1 MRFPEPSASGRAAAR
16 GALLLA
22 ALVLWLPT
30 AAQAQA
36 PQNSNNALEYLNIDD
51 VSLFRH
57 SFSGVDR
64 YVGLSGILSIT
75 STVTLRFKLDDPT
88 ATCEVKQSSLDLT
101 NTDANLASATTVLA
115 SSSCSSSAENVLD
128 VSLPVGNNDLAV
140 LVTAQDGVTQK
151 HGVAL
156 SRPSA
161 PSAVLLEGQAT
172 GWIIDFGS
180 TVGSGGGDVHIRT
193 WGDATPGVDYELF
206 RQTGTSPPTY
216 VKLEAPDYATPV
228 PSDGRVTIFLTAVDN
243 QFEENREHVQIAL
256 YPATS
261 GFPERPVEVAI
272 LDNDVA
278 VTFGA
283 ATYTA
288 AEGGTVAVTVNLSRD
303 LGWDFEIQ
311 LTATGQNGAT
321 PADFEIPANVAIT
334 AGQTSATF
342 TVTIVDDA
350 IAESGESVALS
361 FTGAANNGVQ
371 IQAGNIFTA
380 TVSIEGDNDTGEVV
394 VSETELAI
402 AEGESEVY
410 TVSLGS
416 QPTGAV
422 TVTVVGHSG
431 TDLTVS
437 PTELIFT
444 GSSWGPQTVTVTANP
459 DLVQTSYVATL
470 VHMVA
475 GADYGAN
482 NVMAESVTVR
492 VMNFT
497 GGVAV
502 SPTEL
507 AIDEGGSE
515 VYTVSLESQPTGAV
529 TVTVAGHS
537 GTDLT
542 VSPTELTF
550 TGSSWGSQTITVTAN
565 PDLVQTDYVATLT
578 HMVAGANYGANN
590 VMAESVTVRV
600 MNFTGGVAV
609 SPTELAVA
617 EGESGVYT
625 VSLESQPTGA
635 VTVTV
640 AGHSGTDLTVSSTE
654 LIFTGS
660 SWGSQT
666 VTVTANPDLV
676 PTSYVATLTHMVAG
690 ADYGANNV
698 MAESVTVRVINFI
711 GGVGVSPTELA
722 VAEGESEVYTVSLE
736 SQPTGAV
743 TVTVAGH
750 SGTDLTVSP
759 AELIFTN
766 SSWGSQTITVTA
778 NPDLVQTDYVETLT
792 HMVAGADYGANNA
805 MAESVTVRVMNFTGG
820 VAVSPLELAIAEGES
835 EVYTVS
841 LGSQPTGAVTVT
853 VAGHSGTDLT
863 VSPTELIFTRSSW
876 GAQTV
881 TVTANPDLVPTDYVA
896 TLMHMVAGANYGAN
910 NAMAESVT
918 VRVMNFT
925 GRVAVSPTELAI
937 AEGESEVYTV
947 SLGSQPTGAVTVTV
961 AGHSGTD
968 LTVSPTELIFTRS
981 SWGAQTITVTANPD
995 LVPTDYLATLTHMVA
1010 GANYGANNVM
1020 AESVTVRVMNFTGGV
1035 AVSPTEL
1042 AVAEG
1047 ESEVYTVSLES
1058 QPTGA
1063 VTVTVAGHSGTDLT
1077 VSPTELVFTD
1087 SSWGSQTVT
1096 VTANPDLVQ
1105 TSYVATL
1112 MHMVAG
1118 ANYSA
1123 NNVMAESVTV
1133 RVMNFTGGVG
1143 VSLTE
1148 LAIAEGE
1155 SEVYTVSLRS
1165 QPTGAVTVTVA
1176 GHSGTDLTASP
1187 AELIF
1192 TNSSW
1197 SPQTVTVTANP
1208 DLVPTDYVETL
1219 THTVGGAGYGTNNV
1233 MAESVTVRVMNFTGG
1248 VGVSLT
1254 ELAIAE
1260 GESEVYT
1267 VSLRSQP
1274 TGAVTVTVAG
1284 HSGTDLTVSPAEL
1297 IFTNSSW
1304 GSQTITVTANPDLVP
1319 TDYVETLTH
1328 MVGGANYGANNAMAE
1343 SVTVRVMNF
1352 TGGVAVSETR
1362 LEIAEGESEVYT
1374 VSLRSQPTGAVTVTV
1389 AGHSLT
1395 DLTVS
1400 PAELIFRS
1408 SSWGSQ
1414 TITVTANP
1422 DLELTDYVATLT
1434 HMVGGANYGANN
1446 VMAES
1451 VTVTVMDDQVVRLPI
1466 PEDGRVEV
1474 PRDSEMLADTMVKL
1488 PLPVPA
1494 NHLLV
1499 FKEVA
1504 QEGDTDLPPG
1514 FMTVEGAVIVDITLV
1529 DAGTMI
1535 EVPLQSGATVCLP
1548 ADRTGLRVYHYDAD
1562 EASPMWMVLPI
1573 EDLEEDSACGV
1584 TESFSWFALGT
1595 APSDAVEPWLARFGR
1610 TVAAHVVEAVSSRL
1624 ATSTPQQEVT
1634 LGGVAPQ
1641 SALLSGALQT
1651 LSDGTAPDARALLSG
1666 SSFVLPLSG
1675 TGGAPWT
1682 VWGRGAYTEFD
1693 GREGDTRLDGEVLTS
1708 TIGLDWAR
1716 DRWLAGVA
1724 VSHSEGDG
1732 DIRAES
1738 SSEEIDV
1745 SLTGAHPY
1753 LRYETEQGISIWG
1766 LLGWGEGDLERERD
1780 GVSSEVDLEMRM
1792 GALGARGRIASYK
1805 GFDLSLKSDALAVR
1819 LETDAEEDAPELN
1832 ADASRVRVLLEGAGH
1847 YPLKS
1852 GGSVVPILE
1861 TGLRWDEGDAETGL
1875 GMELGARMRY
1885 SGVGSRLT
1893 AELMA
1898 RALVMHEESAYDEWG
1913 VGGSVRLHADEL
1925 GRGPS
1930 LKLESGYGAAESTTG
1945 QLWSESGLESFA
1957 GQDTSS
1963 PSRRFEM
1970 ELGYGLN
1977 TAGGLGVW
1985 TPYVGLER
1993 LRTESV
1999 WRLGGRLELGEA
2011 LSLQLQGLLR
2021 SPEQA
2026 VSEHEL
2032 SMHVSGRW

>member
-1 MRFPEPSASGRAAAR
+1 MTPEGYVLSSLELSLRQGGLNVAMSNLTVTLRNASGNDPSSTVLATFVNPDSP
-16 GALLLA
+16 ALSTTFQTFRFTLSRSV
-22 ALVLWLPT
+22 ALDPNTPYFIHLSNNHSSDSLGMASTDSDNEDSGGLVNWGIDDNLRRVSGSGWTNLST
-30 AAQAQA
+30 SQAIKIRLNGE

-51 VSLFRH
+51 VQLYKYSRN
-57 SFSGVDR
+57 
-64 YVGLSGILSIT
+64 GLEWYIEQSGILSIT

-88 ATCEVKQSSLDLT
+88 ATCEVKQSRLDLV
-101 NTDANLASATTVLA
+101 NNVNNANLASATTVLA
-115 SSSCSSSAENVLD
+115 SSSCSSNRELEKELEVN
-128 VSLPVGNNDLAV
+128 LPVGDNYLAV

-151 HGVAL
+151 HAVAL
-156 SRPSA
+156 SRPST

-172 GWIIDFGS
+172 GWTIAFGS
-180 TVGSGGGDVHIRT
+180 TVGSGGGFVHIRT

-206 RQTGTSPPTY
+206 RQTGTSLSPTY
-216 VKLEAPDYATPV
+216 VKLAAPNYATPM
-228 PSDGRVTIFLTAVDN
+228 PSDGRVTIILNSLMDTPTPLA
-243 QFEENREHVQIAL
+243 ENREHVQIAL

-261 GFPERPVEVAI
+261 GLPEHPVEAAI
-272 LDNDVA
+272 LDNAVA

-283 ATYTA
+283 AMYTA
-288 AEGGTVAVTVNLSRD
+288 AEGDTVAVTVNLSQD
-303 LGWDFEIQ
+303 LGWDVVLP
-311 LTATGQNGAT
+311 LTATNQNGAT

-342 TVTIVDDA
+342 TVAIVDDS

-361 FTGAANNGVQ
+361 FTGVLPTG
-371 IQAGNIFTA
+371 IQAGSTATA

-422 TVTVVGHSG
+422 TVTVAGHSG

-444 GSSWGPQTVTVTANP
+444 SQSSQTVTVTANP
-459 DLVQTSYVATL
+459 DLVQ
-470 VHMVA
+470 
-475 GADYGAN
+475 
-482 NVMAESVTVR
+482 
-492 VMNFT
+492 
-497 GGVAV
+497 
-502 SPTEL
+502 
-507 AIDEGGSE
+507 
-515 VYTVSLESQPTGAV
+515 
-529 TVTVAGHS
+529 
-537 GTDLT
+537 
-542 VSPTELTF
+542 
-550 TGSSWGSQTITVTAN
+550 
-565 PDLVQTDYVATLT
+565 
-578 HMVAGANYGANN
+578 
-590 VMAESVTVRV
+590 
-600 MNFTGGVAV
+600 
-609 SPTELAVA
+609 
-617 EGESGVYT
+617 
-625 VSLESQPTGA
+625 
-635 VTVTV
+635 
-640 AGHSGTDLTVSSTE
+640 
-654 LIFTGS
+654 
-660 SWGSQT
+660 
-666 VTVTANPDLV
+666 
-676 PTSYVATLTHMVAG
+676 TSYVATLTHMVAG

-698 MAESVTVRVINFI
+698 MAESVM
-711 GGVGVSPTELA
+711 
-722 VAEGESEVYTVSLE
+722 
-736 SQPTGAV
+736 V
-743 TVTVAGH
+743 T
-750 SGTDLTVSP
+750 
-759 AELIFTN
+759 
-766 SSWGSQTITVTA
+766 
-778 NPDLVQTDYVETLT
+778 
-792 HMVAGADYGANNA
+792 
-805 MAESVTVRVMNFTGG
+805 
-820 VAVSPLELAIAEGES
+820 
-835 EVYTVS
+835 
-841 LGSQPTGAVTVT
+841 
-853 VAGHSGTDLT
+853 
-863 VSPTELIFTRSSW
+863 
-876 GAQTV
+876 
-881 TVTANPDLVPTDYVA
+881 
-896 TLMHMVAGANYGAN
+896 
-910 NAMAESVT
+910 
-918 VRVMNFT
+918 
-925 GRVAVSPTELAI
+925 
-937 AEGESEVYTV
+937 
-947 SLGSQPTGAVTVTV
+947 
-961 AGHSGTD
+961 
-968 LTVSPTELIFTRS
+968 
-981 SWGAQTITVTANPD
+981 
-995 LVPTDYLATLTHMVA
+995 
-1010 GANYGANNVM
+1010 
-1020 AESVTVRVMNFTGGV
+1020 VMNFTGGV

-1042 AVAEG
+1042 EIAEG
-1047 ESEVYTVSLES
+1047 GSKVYTVSLGS
-1058 QPTGA
+1058 QPTGT
-1063 VTVTVAGHSGTDLT
+1063 VEVTVAVMVEQDL
-1077 VSPTELVFTD
+1077 E
-1087 SSWGSQTVT
+1087 
-1096 VTANPDLVQ
+1096 
-1105 TSYVATL
+1105 Y
-1112 MHMVAG
+1112 
-1118 ANYSA
+1118 
-1123 NNVMAESVTV
+1123 
-1133 RVMNFTGGVG
+1133 
-1143 VSLTE
+1143 
-1148 LAIAEGE
+1148 
-1155 SEVYTVSLRS
+1155 
-1165 QPTGAVTVTVA
+1165 
-1176 GHSGTDLTASP
+1176 
-1187 AELIF
+1187 
-1192 TNSSW
+1192 
-1197 SPQTVTVTANP
+1197 
-1208 DLVPTDYVETL
+1208 
-1219 THTVGGAGYGTNNV
+1219 
-1233 MAESVTVRVMNFTGG
+1233 
-1248 VGVSLT
+1248 
-1254 ELAIAE
+1254 
-1260 GESEVYT
+1260 
-1267 VSLRSQP
+1267 
-1274 TGAVTVTVAG
+1274 
-1284 HSGTDLTVSPAEL
+1284 TDLTVSPAEL
-1297 IFTNSSW
+1297 IFTSPSP
-1304 GSQTITVTANPDLVP
+1304 QTV
-1319 TDYVETLTH
+1319 
-1328 MVGGANYGANNAMAE
+1328 
-1343 SVTVRVMNF
+1343 
-1352 TGGVAVSETR
+1352 
-1362 LEIAEGESEVYT
+1362 
-1374 VSLRSQPTGAVTVTV
+1374 
-1389 AGHSLT
+1389 
-1395 DLTVS
+1395 
-1400 PAELIFRS
+1400 
-1408 SSWGSQ
+1408 
-1414 TITVTANP
+1414 TVTANP

-1451 VTVTVMDDQVVRLPI
+1451 VTVRVMDDQVVRRAI
-1466 PEDGRVEV
+1466 PPDGVVTV
-1474 PRDSEMLADTMVKL
+1474 PPGGGMLAGTVVKL
-1488 PLPVPA
+1488 SLSEPEKY
-1494 NHLLV
+1494 LLI

-1504 QEGDTDLPPG
+1504 KLGLTDFPPG
-1514 FMTVEGAVIVDITLV
+1514 FMPDEESAVIVDITLV
-1529 DAGTMI
+1529 NAVTLM
-1535 EVPLQSGATVCLP
+1535 EVALKSPATVCLP
-1548 ADRTGLRVYHYDAD
+1548 TDRTGLRVYHYDAD

-1634 LGGVAPQ
+1634 LGGMAPQ
-1641 SALLSGALQT
+1641 STLLSGALQT
-1651 LSDGTAPDARALLSG
+1651 LSDGTVPDARALLSG

-1819 LETDAEEDAPELN
+1819 LEADADAEEDAPELN

-1999 WRLGGRLELGEA
+1999 WRLGGRLELGET

-2021 SPEQA
+2021 SPAQA
-2026 VSEHEL
+2026 VSEHKL

>member
-1 MRFPEPSASGRAAAR
+1 MRRSPDVTVAGRIENGRFRLGEPGRWLIFPFGAAGFRALIRRAAALVSARRHSPPPQMGFPEPSASSRAAAR

-22 ALVLWLPT
+22 ALVLWLP
-30 AAQAQA
+30 AVAQAQTPA
-36 PQNSNNALEYLNIDD
+36 EITLVSSIGRFSALFDFREEDHAQGFRTGMTPDGYVLSSLELVMRSLNSATMSNLTVTLRNASGNDPGSMVLGTFVNPDPPALSTTQQTFRFTLPGGEELDPDTRYFIHLKNNHPSGSIEVAMTLSDDQDPGGLDDWGIDDDAIRQGSGGWVALGGGFTPAISIQLDGYAKPPPTGRILVSNTGQTQGSPVSFRSLDAAQGFETGMTPAGYVLSALELILEQGGSGVAMSNLTVTLRNASGTDPGSMTLATFMNPDSPALSTALQTFRFTLSEGVELDPDTRYFIHLKNNHASRTINASLTTSDNQDPDGLGDWGIDDGGKRLVSSAWQDFDPSDAIQIQLDGYAKPSPPQNSNNALEYLNIDD

-57 SFSGVDR
+57 SFSGVER

-115 SSSCSSSAENVLD
+115 SSSCSSSAENVLA
-128 VSLPVGNNDLAV
+128 VNLPVGNNDLAV
-140 LVTAQDGVTQK
+140 LVTAEDGDIQK

-156 SRPSA
+156 ARPSA
-161 PSAVLLEGQAT
+161 PNAELLEGQAT
-172 GWIIDFGS
+172 GWIIDFGP
-180 TVGSGGGDVHIRT
+180 TIGSGGGDVHIRT
-193 WGDATPGVDYELF
+193 WGDATPGGDYELF
-206 RQTGTSPPTY
+206 RQTGTSPSPTY
-216 VKLEAPDYATPV
+216 VKLDALNNYATPM
-228 PSDGRVTIFLTAVDN
+228 PSDGRVTIILNAVDN
-243 QFEENREHVQIAL
+243 PFEENREHVQIAL

-261 GFPERPVEVAI
+261 GIPEHPVEAAI

-283 ATYTA
+283 ATYMA

-303 LGWDFEIQ
+303 LGRDFEIQ

-361 FTGAANNGVQ
+361 FTGAANNGVE

-380 TVSIEGDNDTGEVV
+380 TVSIEGDFDTGEVV

-422 TVTVVGHSG
+422 TVTVAGHSG

-444 GSSWGPQTVTVTANP
+444 DSSWGPQTVTVTANP

-470 VHMVA
+470 THMVA

-542 VSPTELTF
+542 VSPTELIF
-550 TGSSWGSQTITVTAN
+550 TDSSWGSQTITVTAN
-565 PDLVQTDYVATLT
+565 PDLVQNDYVETLT
-578 HMVAGANYGANN
+578 HMVAGAGYGANN

-609 SPTELAVA
+609 SLTELAV
-617 EGESGVYT
+617 G
-625 VSLESQPTGA
+625 
-635 VTVTV
+635 
-640 AGHSGTDLTVSSTE
+640 
-654 LIFTGS
+654 
-660 SWGSQT
+660 
-666 VTVTANPDLV
+666 
-676 PTSYVATLTHMVAG
+676 
-690 ADYGANNV
+690 
-698 MAESVTVRVINFI
+698 
-711 GGVGVSPTELA
+711 
-722 VAEGESEVYTVSLE
+722 EGESEVYTVSLE

-759 AELIFTN
+759 AELIFT
-766 SSWGSQTITVTA
+766 G
-778 NPDLVQTDYVETLT
+778 
-792 HMVAGADYGANNA
+792 
-805 MAESVTVRVMNFTGG
+805 
-820 VAVSPLELAIAEGES
+820 
-835 EVYTVS
+835 
-841 LGSQPTGAVTVT
+841 
-853 VAGHSGTDLT
+853 
-863 VSPTELIFTRSSW
+863 SSW
-876 GAQTV
+876 GA
-881 TVTANPDLVPTDYVA
+881 
-896 TLMHMVAGANYGAN
+896 
-910 NAMAESVT
+910 
-918 VRVMNFT
+918 
-925 GRVAVSPTELAI
+925 
-937 AEGESEVYTV
+937 
-947 SLGSQPTGAVTVTV
+947 
-961 AGHSGTD
+961 
-968 LTVSPTELIFTRS
+968 
-981 SWGAQTITVTANPD
+981 
-995 LVPTDYLATLTHMVA
+995 
-1010 GANYGANNVM
+1010 
-1020 AESVTVRVMNFTGGV
+1020 
-1035 AVSPTEL
+1035 
-1042 AVAEG
+1042 
-1047 ESEVYTVSLES
+1047 
-1058 QPTGA
+1058 
-1063 VTVTVAGHSGTDLT
+1063 
-1077 VSPTELVFTD
+1077 
-1087 SSWGSQTVT
+1087 QTVT

-1118 ANYSA
+1118 ADYGA
-1123 NNVMAESVTV
+1123 NNVTAESVTV

-1143 VSLTE
+1143 VS
-1148 LAIAEGE
+1148 
-1155 SEVYTVSLRS
+1155 
-1165 QPTGAVTVTVA
+1165 P
-1176 GHSGTDLTASP
+1176 
-1187 AELIF
+1187 
-1192 TNSSW
+1192 
-1197 SPQTVTVTANP
+1197 
-1208 DLVPTDYVETL
+1208 
-1219 THTVGGAGYGTNNV
+1219 
-1233 MAESVTVRVMNFTGG
+1233 
-1248 VGVSLT
+1248 T

-1284 HSGTDLTVSPAEL
+1284 HSGTDLTVSSAEL
-1297 IFTNSSW
+1297 IFTSSSWSPQTVTVTANPDLVPTDYVATLTHVVASADYGTNNVTAESVTVRVMNFTGGVAVSPTELAIAEGESEVYTVSLESQPTGAVTVTVAGHSGTDLTVLPTELIFTGSSW
-1304 GSQTITVTANPDLVP
+1304 GAQTITVTANPDLVQN
-1319 TDYVETLTH
+1319 DYVETLTH
-1328 MVGGANYGANNAMAE
+1328 MVGGANYGANSAMAE

-1352 TGGVAVSETR
+1352 TGGVAVSETG

-1374 VSLRSQPTGAVTVTV
+1374 VSLGSQPTGAVTVTV
-1389 AGHSLT
+1389 AGHSGT

-1400 PAELIFRS
+1400 PTALTFTS
-1408 SSWGSQ
+1408 SSWGPQ
-1414 TITVTANP
+1414 TVTVTANL
-1422 DLELTDYVATLT
+1422 DFELTDYVATLT

-1446 VMAES
+1446 VMAGS

-1474 PRDSEMLADTMVKL
+1474 PIDSEMLAGTVVKL
-1488 PLPVPA
+1488 SLSEPEKY
-1494 NHLLV
+1494 LLI

-1504 QEGDTDLPPG
+1504 LEGLTDTDFPPG

-1529 DAGTMI
+1529 NAVTMI
-1535 EVPLQSGATVCLP
+1535 EVPLESPATVCLP
-1548 ADRTGLRVYHYDAD
+1548 TDRTGLRMYHYDAD
-1562 EASPMWMVLPI
+1562 EDSPMWMALPLPSDD
-1573 EDLEEDSACGV
+1573 ESEGLACGV

-1595 APSDAVEPWLARFGR
+1595 SPSDAAEAWLARFGR
-1610 TVAAHVVEAVSSRL
+1610 TVATHVVEAVSSRL

-1675 TGGAPWT
+1675 TGGARWT
-1682 VWGRGAYTEFD
+1682 AWGRGAYTEFD
-1693 GREGDTRLDGEVLTS
+1693 GQEDGTSLDGEVLTS

-1716 DRWLAGVA
+1716 DRWLAGIA

-1780 GVSSEVDLEMRM
+1780 GVSSEVDLEMQM

-1819 LETDAEEDAPELN
+1819 LEADADAEEER
-1832 ADASRVRVLLEGAGH
+1832 SRTECGREPGAG
-1847 YPLKS
+1847 
-1852 GGSVVPILE
+1852 
-1861 TGLRWDEGDAETGL
+1861 A
-1875 GMELGARMRY
+1875 A
-1885 SGVGSRLT
+1885 
-1893 AELMA
+1893 
-1898 RALVMHEESAYDEWG
+1898 
-1913 VGGSVRLHADEL
+1913 
-1925 GRGPS
+1925 GRRG
-1930 LKLESGYGAAESTTG
+1930 
-1945 QLWSESGLESFA
+1945 
-1957 GQDTSS
+1957 
-1963 PSRRFEM
+1963 
-1970 ELGYGLN
+1970 
-1977 TAGGLGVW
+1977 
-1985 TPYVGLER
+1985 
-1993 LRTESV
+1993 
-1999 WRLGGRLELGEA
+1999 A
-2011 LSLQLQGLLR
+2011 LSPEVGEVRWCR
-2021 SPEQA
+2021 SWKPDCAGTRATRKPASAWNWARGCAIRMLEA
-2026 VSEHEL
+2026 D
-2032 SMHVSGRW
+2032 